1 MDQTRCRVID
11 FPEFSSEKCKS
22 LFQRWNVIQ
31 FFLIDSYRVVKIL
44 RFIFDYHKRARTFTN
59 TGSI

>member
-11 FPEFSSEKCKS
+11 FPEFSSEKSKS

-44 RFIFDYHKRARTFTN
+44 RFIFD
-59 TGSI
+59 